1 MKILS
6 LLSVMLLSNIV
17 PINQNI
23 NYVEWYGQILD
34 QNVYLYRSPNNIIQD
49 NVYFI
54 IEPTYFVK
62 LTESANSQFYKAE
75 YLDITGFIKKSQ
87 VQVVKNK
94 PTTPYLEN
102 INFRV
107 FSSSSQQMRTVPSS
121 SGGSKTQ
128 VAYIPLFSK
137 DPIYYGKIY
146 GESAIEGRT
155 NVWYYCKFS
164 YDKDYYGYIY
174 SDGCDQ
180 MKSFTK
186 NSGTYEYVDYPD
198 FSLKI
203 EPTPSAI
210 IEKSSNKYKYLIVL
224 ISIPVAIFL
233 IMIIRGSIILK
244 SNKKER
250 AKEVKVFL
258 DP

>member
-1 MKILS
+1 MKLLSILS
-6 LLSVMLLSNIV
+6 IVLISNIM
-17 PINQNI
+17 PISQTT
-23 NYVEWYGQILD
+23 NYVEWYGQIFD
-34 QNVYLYRSPNNIIQD
+34 QKVYLYRTPTDKIDNN
-49 NVYFI
+49 VFFI

-62 LTESANSQFYKAE
+62 LTDNANSQFYCAE
-75 YLDITGFIKKSQ
+75 YLDIKGYVKKSE

-94 PTTPYLEN
+94 PATPYLEN

-107 FSSSSQQMRTVPSS
+107 FSSSSQQMRSIPSS

-155 NVWYYCKFS
+155 NIWYYCKFS
-164 YDKDYYGYIY
+164 YDKDYYGYVY

-180 MKSFTK
+180 MKSYSK
-186 NSGTYEYVDYPD
+186 NTGSYNYVDTPD

-203 EPTPSAI
+203 TPTSLSVVK
-210 IEKSSNKYKYLIVL
+210 KSSNEYKYLIIF
-224 ISIPVAIFL
+224 ISIPVALFL
-233 IMIIRGSIILK
+233 LMIIRSSVILK

-250 AKEVKVFL
+250 AKEVKVFF

>member
-6 LLSVMLLSNIV
+6 LLSIVVLSNII
-17 PINQNI
+17 PITQNTNSI
-23 NYVEWYGQILD
+23 EWYGQVLEQD
-34 QNVYLYRSPNNIIQD
+34 VYLYRTPNNVVKD

-62 LTESANSQFYKAE
+62 LTENANSQFYTAE
-75 YLDITGFIKKSQ
+75 YLDIIGYVKKND
-87 VQVVKNK
+87 VQVVKGK

-102 INFRV
+102 INFRI

-128 VAYIPLFSK
+128 IAYIPLFSK
-137 DPIYYGKIY
+137 DPIYYGKVY
-146 GESAIEGRT
+146 GESAIDGRT

-164 YDKDYYGYIY
+164 YDQDYYGYVY

-180 MKSFTK
+180 MKPFTK
-186 NSGTYEYVDYPD
+186 NTESYNYVDFPD

-203 EPTPSAI
+203 EPSELSI
-210 IEKSSNKYKYLIVL
+210 VKKSSNEYKYLIIF
-224 ISIPVAIFL
+224 ISVPVALFL
-233 IMIIRGSIILK
+233 IMIIRGSAILK